1 MAECLLCGA
10 DFEGVDH
17 GRMVCEPCFDKV
29 TNTQARYLTLEER
42 LWGKCYKVGGCWE
55 FGIQN
60 ENGRPNAIRADR
72 RQVPPSHVALWLS
85 GHARPSPLHVVEHA
99 HGANAMC
106 INPEHLRWIEQPKPR
121 GPMWA
126 HLMTPEQLA
135 TYHERFSAKRAEYQ
149 RNWRRRVKT
158 LGGTKSVRDARNVRD
173 MERTRAL
180 LRESSGK
187 GRTPLVPLGDR
198 SPGAQIAAERAA
210 RVAVVP
216 PVVDFAAKYAGMI
229 GGVPSV
235 SAPAP
240 VTSKPEGVRAKAA
253 AALLARAELEVAT
266 APVLEDFSDDE
277 RRETAELIAQLER
290 EASAAR
296 AAAPVVT
303 AAPEPEPVPSDPVP
317 AASAVKPGAA
327 AVPASAE
334 PERAPSLLA
343 SLVGAKIAPVD

>member
-1 MAECLLCGA
+1 MEKCLLCGA
-10 DFEGVDH
+10 EFERVKSA
-17 GRMVCEPCFDKV
+17 RMACGSCFGKV
-29 TNTQARYLTLEER
+29 KDTQARYLTLEER
-42 LWGKCYKVGGCWE
+42 LWGKCYRKGACWE
-55 FGIQN
+55 FGFEN

-106 INPEHLRWIEQPKPR
+106 VNPEHLRWVEQPKPR

-216 PVVDFAAKYAGMI
+216 PVVDFAAKYTGMI

-240 VTSKPEGVRAKAA
+240 APVTSKPQGVRAKAA
-253 AALLARAELEVAT
+253 AALLARAELEVATARAT

-303 AAPEPEPVPSDPVP
+303 TAPEPEPIPSDPLP
-317 AASAVKPGAA
+317 AASVVKLGPG
-327 AVPASAE
+327 PG
-334 PERAPSLLA
+334 LLA